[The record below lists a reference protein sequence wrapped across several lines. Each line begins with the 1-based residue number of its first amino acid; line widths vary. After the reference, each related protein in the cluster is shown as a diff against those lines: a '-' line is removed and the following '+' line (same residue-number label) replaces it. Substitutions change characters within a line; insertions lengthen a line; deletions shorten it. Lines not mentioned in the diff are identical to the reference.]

1 MPQNPTRQVHA
12 LLGNLPT
19 RTLAEKRRHRQHDKI
34 LHATLIFTRTKKLWL
49 TKRLL
54 KKDFAKHT
62 ETQILENLILQKND
76 NANEANKILQTQLT
90 RTFAEKR
97 QADFRNFARR
107 KNDFA
112 KRNRLDQS
120 KPKLDKNAG
129 EGKQANF
136 ENL

>member
-1 MPQNPTRQVHA
+1 M
-12 LLGNLPT
+12 
-19 RTLAEKRRHRQHDKI
+19 
-34 LHATLIFTRTKKLWL
+34 
-49 TKRLL
+49 L
-54 KKDFAKHT
+54 KKDFAKQT
-62 ETQILENLILQKND
+62 RTKILEKPTQPKNN
-76 NANEANKILQTQLT
+76 NANETNKISQTQLT

-120 KPKLDKNAG
+120 KPKLNKNAG

>member
-1 MPQNPTRQVHA
+1 
-12 LLGNLPT
+12 
-19 RTLAEKRRHRQHDKI
+19 
-34 LHATLIFTRTKKLWL
+34 
-49 TKRLL
+49 
-54 KKDFAKHT
+54 
-62 ETQILENLILQKND
+62 LENLILPKDN
-76 NANEANKILQTQLT
+76 NANETNKILQTQLT

-97 QADFRNFARR
+97 QADFENLARR

-120 KPKLDKNAG
+120 KPKLNKNAG

>member
-1 MPQNPTRQVHA
+1 MTRFYTQFWF
-12 LLGNLPT
+12 LP
-19 RTLAEKRRHRQHDKI
+19 EP
-34 LHATLIFTRTKKLWL
+34 KKLWL

-54 KKDFAKHT
+54 KKDFAKQT
-62 ETQILENLILQKND
+62 ETQILENLILPKDN
-76 NANEANKILQTQLT
+76 NANETNKILQTQLT

-97 QADFRNFARR
+97 QADFRNFAKR

-120 KPKLDKNAG
+120 KPKLNKNAG

>member
-1 MPQNPTRQVHA
+1 MTRFYTQFWF
-12 LLGNLPT
+12 LP
-19 RTLAEKRRHRQHDKI
+19 EQ
-34 LHATLIFTRTKKLWL
+34 KKLWL

-54 KKDFAKHT
+54 KKDFAKQT
-62 ETQILENLILQKND
+62 ETQILENLILPKDN
-76 NANEANKILQTQLT
+76 NANETDKILQTQLT